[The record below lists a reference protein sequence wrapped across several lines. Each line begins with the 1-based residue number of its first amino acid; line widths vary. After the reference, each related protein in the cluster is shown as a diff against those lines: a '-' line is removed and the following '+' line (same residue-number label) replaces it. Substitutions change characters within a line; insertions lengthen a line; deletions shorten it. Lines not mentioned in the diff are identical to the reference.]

1 MRMEWD
7 EGPHERTWAIPD
19 DFEAAAE
26 QGSQRLDAILPADE
40 ETSAATPEALE
51 TYLNAMILMVSR
63 HAQPLA
69 LISIAV
75 DETPLM
81 RFLGSEG
88 CMLIGRAVAR
98 CIRQE
103 SRIHDVVARARVSET
118 ALTPTFLIA
127 CPLLSE
133 EQAAALGE
141 RMRDGMSAYAEDPD
155 RPWLTLSVGIA
166 NLTLDIADS
175 SSLIA
180 RATDSLRRARRAG
193 GSRVWRHS
201 DTLRQIRDVQDDD
214 RIDEDRTEDTP

>member
-19 DFEAAAE
+19 DFETAAAE
-26 QGSQRLDAILPADE
+26 QSSQRLDAILPADDQ
-40 ETSAATPEALE
+40 TGAVTPDAME

-88 CMLIGRAVAR
+88 CMLIGKAVAR

-103 SRIHDVVARARVSET
+103 SRIHDVVARARTSET

-133 EQAAALGE
+133 DQAAVLGE
-141 RMRDGMSAYAEDPD
+141 RMRDGMSAYAEDPE

-193 GSRVWRHS
+193 GSQVWKHS
-201 DTLRQIRDVQDDD
+201 DTLRQIRGVQ
-214 RIDEDRTEDTP
+214 DEDRKEDSP